1 MEELGGWALA
11 LPSDAVD
18 ADAAERAA
26 SEVEKK
32 FGPIE
37 VWVINAMTT
46 ILVPLWE
53 ITPAEYKRA
62 TEVTYLA
69 FVYGTMAALKRMRQ
83 RDRGRSCYASAEPS
97 CLLRSQARD
106 LRAARIR
113 SARSSS
119 TIGTFGFYLRCASA
133 GYEHAAVL
141 AVPEQLPKQPKPL
154 PTIYQPEVA
163 ARVIHRTEYHWR
175 REVYVGYPTI
185 QAI

>member
-46 ILVPLWE
+46 ILVPFWE

-83 RDRGRSCYASAEPS
+83 RDRGRSCYASAEPT

-106 LRAARIR
+106 LRASRIR

-119 TIGTFGFYLRCASA
+119 TIKPNVPICVVHLPAMNTPQFSRCRSSCPNSRSPSRRSTSPR
-133 GYEHAAVL
+133 L
-141 AVPEQLPKQPKPL
+141 LP
-154 PTIYQPEVA
+154 A
-163 ARVIHRTEYHWR
+163 
-175 REVYVGYPTI
+175 
-185 QAI
+185 